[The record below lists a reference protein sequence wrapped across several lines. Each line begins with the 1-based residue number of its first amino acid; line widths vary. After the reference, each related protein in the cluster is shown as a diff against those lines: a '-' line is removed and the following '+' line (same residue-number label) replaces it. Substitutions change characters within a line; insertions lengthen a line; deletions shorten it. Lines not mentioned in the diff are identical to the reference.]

1 MVEMNI
7 PNKSKKLYWKPGV
20 CGIFFFLLVF
30 CVPGLRASQ
39 QVEPIKPGKIQKVLL
54 YTDRAEIF
62 RQIPLQFPKGSSDI
76 VIGPFPNSI
85 ITDSMR
91 ISPGTASSI
100 QIGHFS
106 IQKTYK
112 TQYMDNSIQKQE
124 DQVDQLRLQL
134 KSFKDELSN
143 LRDQLTYI
151 ENIANGKIESKILP
165 GPDYWDSVLEFK
177 ATRGKIRRDR
187 YREISAKSQI
197 TEKEL
202 KAEEKKL
209 ADLKAGV
216 KKEVKYIHI
225 NVRSTQPIADRI
237 DISYQINNASW
248 RPAYTLRT
256 DTKKKSI
263 AIEYIGKINQRTGE
277 DWGEVSLAL
286 TTSQPSRG
294 TAPPNLNPWVID
306 YPPPQRKRLEAAKLK
321 AFSSEAEMM
330 EDEQKNNT
338 PLRSTRVFQSG
349 VSHTYQVHDK
359 QTIATG
365 TNNYRA
371 LIFSER
377 FDAELIY
384 TTIPKNVERVFLKA
398 KIQNSSPY
406 QLLPGQ
412 TRNFVDGSFAGK
424 SWLKNIAPGQ
434 EIEAGL
440 GLDESIKVERKL
452 IKKEG
457 GEKGI
462 FNQTAKQR
470 YIFEITLENFKDIP
484 VQVEL
489 KDQLPLSYQEEI
501 KVSIGQI
508 KPEPDDTDKQ
518 KFLTWNIHL
527 APKEKKTIT
536 LDFQVEYPEGKT
548 VRGL

>member
-1 MVEMNI
+1 MNI
-7 PNKSKKLYWKPGV
+7 PNKSRNLHRKPGIY
-20 CGIFFFLLVF
+20 GLLISLLFF
-30 CVPGLRASQ
+30 CTPGLQASQ
-39 QVEPIKPGKIQKVLL
+39 QVEPIKPGKIQKVQL
-54 YTDRAEIF
+54 YPDRAEIF
-62 RQIPLQFPKGSSDI
+62 RQASLHLPEGSSDI
-76 VIGPFPNSI
+76 VIGPFPSSI

-91 ISPGTASSI
+91 ISPGTASTL

-106 IQKTYK
+106 IQKAYK
-112 TQYMDNSIQKQE
+112 TQFLDNSIQKQE
-124 DQVDQLRLQL
+124 AQVDQLRLQL
-134 KSFKDELSN
+134 NSIKDELNN
-143 LRDQLTYI
+143 LESQLAYI
-151 ENIANGKIESKILP
+151 ENLSEGKTQSNVLP

-187 YREISAKSQI
+187 YREVSVKSEI
-197 TEKEL
+197 AEKEL
-202 KAEEKKL
+202 KVEEKKL

-216 KKEVKYIHI
+216 KKEVNYIHI
-225 NVRSTQPIADRI
+225 NIRSSQSITDHI
-237 DISYQINNASW
+237 DISYQIKNASW
-248 RPAYTLRT
+248 SPAYMLRT

-263 AIEYIGKINQRTGE
+263 EFEYIGKINQRTGE
-277 DWGEVSLAL
+277 DWGEVSLEL

-294 TAPPNLNPWVID
+294 TAPPKLHPWVID
-306 YPPPQRKRLEAAKLK
+306 YPQKQRLEAARSL
-321 AFSSEAEMM
+321 AFSSEESSSLM
-330 EDEQKNNT
+330 EDKQGSNSSRRTK
-338 PLRSTRVFQSG
+338 VIQSG
-349 VSHTYQVHDK
+349 VSSTYQIREK

-371 LIFSER
+371 QIFSER

-384 TTIPKNVERVFLKA
+384 TTIPKNIERVFLKA

-412 TRNFVDGSFAGK
+412 AGNFVDGSFAGN

-434 EIEAGL
+434 EIETGL
-440 GLDESIKVERKL
+440 GLDESVKVERKL

-484 VQVEL
+484 IEVEL

-501 KVSIGQI
+501 KVRIGQI
-508 KPEPDDTDKQ
+508 KPEPNDIDKQ
-518 KFLTWNIHL
+518 KLLTWNIHL
-527 APKEKKTIT
+527 APKEKKMIT